1 MPPPRRIERLQQL
14 IHEVAAQ
21 ALQRDVSDPRLGF
34 VTITRVKLGRDLGDA
49 TLYWSSLGTEAQK
62 RTSARALEA
71 ATAMVQSMVAK
82 ALQTRTTPKLTFR
95 FDPAMEHAGHLET
108 IFEKIKRERP
118 EGELPTLADALPAHA
133 PDEDSEGDGSDEDA
147 ADDAPGNDPE
157 AVAQPDADPTAD
169 GSRGEW
175 KRKKPRK

>member
-21 ALQRDVSDPRLGF
+21 ALQRDVADPRMGF

-118 EGELPTLADALPAHA
+118 EEELPTLADTLPADETD
-133 PDEDSEGDGSDEDA
+133 DEDVPTTDDDERKPGDPIE
-147 ADDAPGNDPE
+147 
-157 AVAQPDADPTAD
+157 
-169 GSRGEW
+169 
-175 KRKKPRK
+175 